1 MKENGR
7 RFFLKTVWAGVL
19 LFNLPPLVAP
29 EKAYAIA
36 GMGNMIE
43 TRILWVESRTLS
55 SLQRLKAFFSVKNA
69 GIDFYRAPVIPPE
82 PPQPLSA
89 PVGPPLS
96 LTDITRAAHEGMGA
110 AVGGISRTPGEEA
123 IGNGIHQ
130 MAYEA
135 SPQGALRLG
144 ADTEGHIYQMLL
156 SIHKDLLY
164 LLKEQSSSLG
174 LEGEAIEQ
182 TRKRSALDQMR
193 VQTEI
198 PSWIMIR

>member
-1 MKENGR
+1 MSER
-7 RFFLKTVWAGVL
+7 RPPIFRAALATGIL
-19 LFNLPPLVAP
+19 LLVFSMVATP
-29 EKAYAIA
+29 ERAYAIA
-36 GMGNMIE
+36 GLGNMIE

-55 SLQRLKAFFSVKNA
+55 NLQRLKNFFAVKDA
-69 GIDFYRAPVIPPE
+69 GVDFYRAPVLPPE
-82 PPQPLSA
+82 PPQPLST

-96 LTDITRAAHEGMGA
+96 LTDITRSAHEGMGA
-110 AVGGISRTPGEEA
+110 AVGGISRTSGEEA

-135 SPQGALRLG
+135 SPEGALRLG

-182 TRKRSALDQMR
+182 TRKRSTIDQMSIR
-193 VQTEI
+193 TEI
-198 PSWIMIR
+198 PSWIMLR

>member
-1 MKENGR
+1 MTKSHHPILGR
-7 RFFLKTVWAGVL
+7 ALGSGVFLLAFLTLA
-19 LFNLPPLVAP
+19 AP

-36 GMGNMIE
+36 GLGNMIE

-55 SLQRLKAFFSVKNA
+55 NLQRLKTFFSVKDA
-69 GIDFYRAPVIPPE
+69 GIDFYRAPVLPPE
-82 PPQPLSA
+82 PPQPLST

-96 LTDITRAAHEGMGA
+96 LTDITRSAHEGMGA
-110 AVGGISRTPGEEA
+110 AVGGISRTMGEEA
-123 IGNGIHQ
+123 IGSGIHQ

-135 SPQGALRLG
+135 SPEGALRLG

-182 TRKRSALDQMR
+182 TRKRSAIDQMR